1 MTSLSEQ
8 LQAINAAYQASLN
21 SEKKQETIATTV
33 REFCPAYRVTAEGR
47 DITRVLA
54 RYLVDITLTD
64 YGGATARSDELKITL
79 LSETLTLPT
88 KGARL
93 RVALGFNGNLV
104 DKGWFVVCGVSSSGP
119 PRRIE
124 IYATAAPM
132 NAEKQSGD
140 VLNQKT
146 RSWDNLTLGDLVK
159 TVATENG
166 LKARVAEKL
175 AGIRITHVDQVA
187 ESDASL
193 LSRLARTYNA
203 VSKPAGG
210 YWLFLEQGA
219 GTTVSGAP
227 LKTVTLTPS
236 VVSSW
241 NYQEGERGSSGG
253 GGDKKKKKEKIT
265 VRYFDKAD
273 GRTKTATVEH
283 DGSSVTSPYTQPE
296 KETAEQQAKS
306 KKTQAQRNSRK
317 MMLTGPCRPSYVA
330 MTAESGVVT
339 SGFGKREDRRWLVES
354 LAFSLSSS
362 GFTFTFNLVAEIK
375 NASKSDK
382 KSGDKTGPDYFGTG
396 SGKK

>member
-1 MTSLSEQ
+1 MITSLSE
-8 LQAINAAYQASLN
+8 
-21 SEKKQETIATTV
+21 TV

-64 YGGATARSDELKITL
+64 YGGATAKSDELKITL
-79 LSETLTLPT
+79 LSETLPLPT

-241 NYQEGERGSSGG
+241 NYQEGERGSSTGE
-253 GGDKKKKKEKIT
+253 KKKEKIT

-296 KETAEQQAKS
+296 KKTAEQQAKS
-306 KKTQAQRNSRK
+306 KKTQAQRNCRK
-317 MMLTGPCRPSYVA
+317 MTLTGPCRPSYVA

-375 NASKSDK
+375 SK
-382 KSGDKTGPDYFGTG
+382 KSGDKTTPDYFGTG

>member
-79 LSETLTLPT
+79 LSEKLPLPT

-241 NYQEGERGSSGG
+241 NYQEGERGSSTGE
-253 GGDKKKKKEKIT
+253 KKKEKIT

-317 MMLTGPCRPSYVA
+317 MTLTGPCRPSYVA

-375 NASKSDK
+375 SK
-382 KSGDKTGPDYFGTG
+382 KSGDKTPPDYFGTG

>member
-1 MTSLSEQ
+1 MITSLSE
-8 LQAINAAYQASLN
+8 
-21 SEKKQETIATTV
+21 TV

-64 YGGATARSDELKITL
+64 YGGATAKSDELKITL
-79 LSETLTLPT
+79 LSETLPLPT

-146 RSWDNLTLGDLVK
+146 RSWDNLTLGDMVK

-166 LKARVAEKL
+166 LKARVAKKL
-175 AGIRITHVDQVA
+175 AEIRIAHVDQVA

-219 GTTVSGAP
+219 GTTVSGNA

-236 VVSSW
+236 TVSSW
-241 NYQEGERGSSGG
+241 NYQEGERGSSVGG
-253 GGDKKKKKEKIT
+253 NKKEKKEKIT

-283 DGSSVTSPYTQPE
+283 NGSSVTSPYTQPE
-296 KETAEQQAKS
+296 KDTAEQQAKS

-317 MMLTGPCRPSYVA
+317 MTLTGPCRPSYVA

-354 LAFSLSSS
+354 LVFSLSSS
-362 GFTFTFNLVAEIK
+362 GFSFTFNLVAEIK
-375 NASKSDK
+375 SAGKSGK
-382 KSGDKTGPDYFGTG
+382 KSGDKTTPDYFGTG

>member
-1 MTSLSEQ
+1 MTV
-8 LQAINAAYQASLN
+8 QA
-21 SEKKQETIATTV
+21 KQEFTP
-33 REFCPAYRVTAEGR
+33 EYHVTAEGR
-47 DITRVLA
+47 DITRVLE
-54 RYLVDITLTD
+54 RYLVDLTLTD
-64 YGGATARSDELKITL
+64 YGGATARADELKITL
-79 LSETLTLPT
+79 LSGTLPLPS

-132 NAEKQSGD
+132 NAEKQPGD

-146 RSWDNLTLGDLVK
+146 RSWDNLTLSDLVK

-166 LKARVAEKL
+166 LKARVSERL
-175 AGIRITHVDQVA
+175 SGIRIAHVDQIA

-210 YWLFLEQGA
+210 FWLFLDQGA
-219 GTTVSGAP
+219 GTTVSGRA
-227 LKTVTLTPS
+227 LQTVTLMPS
-236 VVSSW
+236 VVTSW
-241 NYQEGERGSSGG
+241 NYQEGERGSSSGNAEGG
-253 GGDKKKKKEKIT
+253 EKENKEKIS

-273 GRTKTATVEH
+273 GRTKTASVEH
-283 DGSSVTSPYTQPE
+283 NGSSVTSPYTQPE
-296 KETAEQQAKS
+296 KTTAEQQAQS

-317 MMLTGPCRPSYVA
+317 MTLSGPCRPSYIA

-339 SGFGKREDRRWLVES
+339 TGFGQREDRRWVVES
-354 LAFSLSSS
+354 LVFSLSSS
-362 GFTFTFNLVAEIK
+362 GFSFTFNLVADI
-375 NASKSDK
+375 NRTSQSDK
-382 KSGDKTGPDYFGTG
+382 KTGDKQGPDYFGTI
-396 SGKK
+396 SGIK

>member
-1 MTSLSEQ
+1 MSLSEQ

-79 LSETLTLPT
+79 LSEILPLPT

-175 AGIRITHVDQVA
+175 AGIRIPHVDQVA

-241 NYQEGERGSSGG
+241 NYQEGERGSSTGE
-253 GGDKKKKKEKIT
+253 KKKEKIT

-317 MMLTGPCRPSYVA
+317 MTLTGPCRPSYVA

-375 NASKSDK
+375 SK
-382 KSGDKTGPDYFGTG
+382 KSGDKTPPDYFGTG

>member
-1 MTSLSEQ
+1 M
-8 LQAINAAYQASLN
+8 A
-21 SEKKQETIATTV
+21 KQTK
-33 REFCPAYRVTAEGR
+33 REFAPAFHVTAEGR
-47 DITRVLA
+47 DITRVLQ

-64 YGGATARSDELKITL
+64 YGGATAKSDELKITL
-79 LSETLTLPT
+79 LSETLPLPT

-93 RVALGFNGNLV
+93 RVALGFNGDLV

-132 NAEKQSGD
+132 NAQKQPGD

-175 AGIRITHVDQVA
+175 AGIRIVHVDQIA

-219 GTTVSGAP
+219 GTTVSGHV
-227 LKTVTLTPS
+227 LNTVTLMPS

-241 NYQEGERGSSGG
+241 HYQEGERGSSTSGA
-253 GGDKKKKKEKIT
+253 GGDKKEEKEKIT

-273 GRTKTATVEH
+273 GRTKTASVEH
-283 DGSSVTSPYTQPE
+283 DGSSMTNPYTQPE
-296 KETAEQQAKS
+296 KETAEQQANS

-317 MMLTGPCRPSYVA
+317 MTLSGPCRPAYVA

-339 SGFGKREDRRWLVES
+339 SGFGKREDRQWVVES

-362 GFTFTFNLVAEIK
+362 GFSFTFNLVAEIK
-375 NASKSDK
+375 RTSKSDK
-382 KSGDKTGPDYFGTG
+382 KSDDKTGPDYFGTG

>member
-1 MTSLSEQ
+1 MMTLFSEQ
-8 LQAINAAYQASLN
+8 PEAIKVAYQESLK
-21 SEKKQETIATTV
+21 SEGKQETIATTV
-33 REFCPAYRVTAEGR
+33 REFCPVYRVTAEGR
-47 DITRVLA
+47 DITRVLS

-64 YGGATARSDELKITL
+64 YGGATAKSDELKITL
-79 LSETLTLPT
+79 LSETLPLPT
-88 KGARL
+88 KGACL

-146 RSWDNLTLGDLVK
+146 RSWDNLTLGDMVK
-159 TVATENG
+159 TVAMENG

-241 NYQEGERGSSGG
+241 NYQEGERGSSTGE
-253 GGDKKKKKEKIT
+253 KKKEKIT

-317 MMLTGPCRPSYVA
+317 MTLTGPCRPSYVA

-362 GFTFTFNLVAEIK
+362 GLTFTFNLVAEIK
-375 NASKSDK
+375 TDK

>member
-8 LQAINAAYQASLN
+8 LQAINAAYQASLKN
-21 SEKKQETIATTV
+21 EKKQETIATTV

-79 LSETLTLPT
+79 LSERLPLPT

-175 AGIRITHVDQVA
+175 AGISITHVDQVA

-241 NYQEGERGSSGG
+241 NYQEGERGSSTGE
-253 GGDKKKKKEKIT
+253 KKKEKIT

-317 MMLTGPCRPSYVA
+317 MTLTGPCRPSYVA

-375 NASKSDK
+375 SK
-382 KSGDKTGPDYFGTG
+382 KSGDKTPPDYFGTG
-396 SGKK
+396 AGHNRKHPDT

>member
-1 MTSLSEQ
+1 MTLLSEQ
-8 LQAINAAYQASLN
+8 LQAINAAYQAPLKN
-21 SEKKQETIATTV
+21 EKKQETIATTV

-79 LSETLTLPT
+79 LSERLPLPT

-241 NYQEGERGSSGG
+241 NYQEGERGSSTGE
-253 GGDKKKKKEKIT
+253 KKKEKIT

-317 MMLTGPCRPSYVA
+317 MTLTGPCRPSYVA

-375 NASKSDK
+375 SK
-382 KSGDKTGPDYFGTG
+382 KSGDKTPPDYFGTG

>member
-8 LQAINAAYQASLN
+8 LQAINAAYQASLS

-64 YGGATARSDELKITL
+64 YGGATARSDELKIML
-79 LSETLTLPT
+79 LSETLPLPT

-124 IYATAAPM
+124 VYATAAPM

-241 NYQEGERGSSGG
+241 NYQEGERGSSTGE
-253 GGDKKKKKEKIT
+253 KKKEKIT

-317 MMLTGPCRPSYVA
+317 M
-330 MTAESGVVT
+330 
-339 SGFGKREDRRWLVES
+339 
-354 LAFSLSSS
+354 
-362 GFTFTFNLVAEIK
+362 
-375 NASKSDK
+375 
-382 KSGDKTGPDYFGTG
+382 
-396 SGKK
+396 

>member
-1 MTSLSEQ
+1 MAKQTTS
-8 LQAINAAYQASLN
+8 
-21 SEKKQETIATTV
+21 
-33 REFCPAYRVTAEGR
+33 EFAPAYHVTAEGR
-47 DITRVLA
+47 DITRVLQ
-54 RYLVDITLTD
+54 RFLVDLTLTD
-64 YGGATARSDELKITL
+64 YGGATAKSDELKITL
-79 LSETLTLPT
+79 LSGTLPLPT

-93 RVALGFNGNLV
+93 RVALGFNGHLV

-132 NAEKQSGD
+132 NAQKQPGD

-146 RSWDNLTLGDLVK
+146 RSWDNLTLGDMVK

-175 AGIRITHVDQVA
+175 AGIRIPHVDQVA

-219 GTTVSGAP
+219 GTTVSGHA
-227 LKTVTLTPS
+227 LKSVTLTPAM
-236 VVSSW
+236 VSSW
-241 NYQEGERGSSGG
+241 HYQEGDRGSSTGSG
-253 GGDKKKKKEKIT
+253 EKEKKESIT

-273 GRTKTATVEH
+273 GRTKTAAVEN
-283 DGSSVTSPYTQPE
+283 DGSSVTNPYTQPE
-296 KETAEQQAKS
+296 KQTAEQQAKA

-317 MMLTGPCRPSYVA
+317 MTLSGPCRPAFVA
-330 MTAESGVVT
+330 LTAEAGVVT
-339 SGFGKREDRRWLVES
+339 TGFGKREDRQWVVES
-354 LAFSLSSS
+354 LAFSLSSY
-362 GFTFTFNLVAEIK
+362 GFSFTFNLVAEIK
-375 NASKSDK
+375 IASKSGESGK
-382 KSGDKTGPDYFGTG
+382 KSDKTGPDYFGTG
-396 SGKK
+396 SGEK

>member
-8 LQAINAAYQASLN
+8 LQAINAAYQASLKN
-21 SEKKQETIATTV
+21 EKKQETIATTV

-79 LSETLTLPT
+79 LSERLPLPT

-241 NYQEGERGSSGG
+241 NYQEGERGSSTGE
-253 GGDKKKKKEKIT
+253 KKKEKIT

-306 KKTQAQRNSRK
+306 KKHRRN
-317 MMLTGPCRPSYVA
+317 A
-330 MTAESGVVT
+330 TA
-339 SGFGKREDRRWLVES
+339 GK
-354 LAFSLSSS
+354 
-362 GFTFTFNLVAEIK
+362 
-375 NASKSDK
+375 
-382 KSGDKTGPDYFGTG
+382 
-396 SGKK
+396 

>member
-8 LQAINAAYQASLN
+8 LQAINAAYQAFLN

-79 LSETLTLPT
+79 LSERLPLPT

-175 AGIRITHVDQVA
+175 AGIRIPHVDQVA

-219 GTTVSGAP
+219 GTTVSGGP

-241 NYQEGERGSSGG
+241 NYQEGERGSSTGE
-253 GGDKKKKKEKIT
+253 KKKEKIT

-306 KKTQAQRNSRK
+306 KKIQAQRNSRK
-317 MMLTGPCRPSYVA
+317 MTLTGPCRPSYVA

-362 GFTFTFNLVAEIK
+362 GFIFTFNLVAEIK
-375 NASKSDK
+375 SK
-382 KSGDKTGPDYFGTG
+382 KSGDKTPPDYFGTG

>member
-79 LSETLTLPT
+79 LSERLPLPT

-175 AGIRITHVDQVA
+175 AGISITHVDQVA

-241 NYQEGERGSSGG
+241 NYQEGERGSSTGE
-253 GGDKKKKKEKIT
+253 KKKEKIT

-317 MMLTGPCRPSYVA
+317 MTLTGPCRPSYVA

-375 NASKSDK
+375 SK
-382 KSGDKTGPDYFGTG
+382 KSGDKTPPDYFGTG

>member
-8 LQAINAAYQASLN
+8 LQAINAAYQASLKN
-21 SEKKQETIATTV
+21 EKKQETIATTV

-79 LSETLTLPT
+79 LSERLPLPT

-236 VVSSW
+236 MVSSW
-241 NYQEGERGSSGG
+241 NYQEGERGSSTGE
-253 GGDKKKKKEKIT
+253 KKKEKIT
-265 VRYFDKAD
+265 VRYFDMAD

-317 MMLTGPCRPSYVA
+317 MTLTGPCRPSYVA

-375 NASKSDK
+375 SK
-382 KSGDKTGPDYFGTG
+382 KSGDKTPPDYFGTG

>member
-79 LSETLTLPT
+79 LSERLPLPT

-241 NYQEGERGSSGG
+241 NYQEGERGSSTGE
-253 GGDKKKKKEKIT
+253 KKKEKIT

-317 MMLTGPCRPSYVA
+317 MTLTGPCRPSYVA

-375 NASKSDK
+375 SK
-382 KSGDKTGPDYFGTG
+382 KSGDKTPPDYFGTG

>member
-1 MTSLSEQ
+1 MAKQTKSEF
-8 LQAINAAYQASLN
+8 A
-21 SEKKQETIATTV
+21 
-33 REFCPAYRVTAEGR
+33 PAYHVTAEGR
-47 DITRVLA
+47 DITCVLQ
-54 RYLVDITLTD
+54 RFLVELILTD
-64 YGGATARSDELKITL
+64 YGGATAKSDELKITL
-79 LSETLTLPT
+79 LSGTLPLPT
-88 KGARL
+88 KGARI
-93 RVALGFNGNLV
+93 RVALGFNGSLV

-132 NAEKQSGD
+132 NARKQRGD

-146 RSWDNLTLGDLVK
+146 RSWDNLTLADLVK

-175 AGIRITHVDQVA
+175 AGIRITHVDQIA

-219 GTTVSGAP
+219 GTSVSGNA

-241 NYQEGERGSSGG
+241 HYQEGERGSSTGSAGG
-253 GGDKKKKKEKIT
+253 EEKEKIT

-283 DGSSVTSPYTQPE
+283 DGSSVTNPYTQPE

-317 MMLTGPCRPSYVA
+317 MTLSGPCRPPFVA
-330 MTAESGVVT
+330 MTAESGVIT
-339 SGFGKREDRRWLVES
+339 SGFGKREDRQWVVES
-354 LAFSLSSS
+354 LVFSLSSS
-362 GFTFTFNLVAEIK
+362 GFSFTFNLVAEIK
-375 NASKSDK
+375 RASKSDK

>member
-1 MTSLSEQ
+1 MTEPIKSEF
-8 LQAINAAYQASLN
+8 S
-21 SEKKQETIATTV
+21 
-33 REFCPAYRVTAEGR
+33 PAYHVTAEGR
-47 DITRVLA
+47 DITRVLQRFLA
-54 RYLVDITLTD
+54 DMTLTD
-64 YGGATARSDELKITL
+64 YGGATAKSDELKITL
-79 LSETLTLPT
+79 LSETLPLPA
-88 KGARL
+88 KGVRL
-93 RVALGFNGNLV
+93 RVALGFNGHLT

-119 PRRIE
+119 PRRVE

-132 NAEKQSGD
+132 NAQKHPGD

-146 RSWDNLTLGDLVK
+146 RSWDNILLGDMVK
-159 TVATENG
+159 TVAAENG

-175 AGIRITHVDQVA
+175 AGIRITHMDQVA
-187 ESDASL
+187 ESDAGL
-193 LSRLARTYNA
+193 LSRLARMYNA

-219 GTTVSGAP
+219 GTTVSGNA

-241 NYQEGERGSSGG
+241 SYQEGERGSSAGG
-253 GGDKKKKKEKIT
+253 GAGGDNTKKTEKIT
-265 VRYFDKAD
+265 VRYFDRAD

-283 DGSSVTSPYTQPE
+283 DGSSVTNPYTQPE

-317 MMLTGPCRPSYVA
+317 MTLSGPCRPSFVA

-339 SGFGKREDRRWLVES
+339 SGFGKREDRRWVAES
-354 LAFSLSSS
+354 LVFSLSSS
-362 GFTFTFNLVAEIK
+362 GFSFTFNLVAEIK
-375 NASKSDK
+375 SAGKSDK

>member
-1 MTSLSEQ
+1 MTSSLSER
-8 LQAINAAYQASLN
+8 L
-21 SEKKQETIATTV
+21 QETIATTV

-79 LSETLTLPT
+79 LSDTLPLPT

-132 NAEKQSGD
+132 NAETQPGD

-146 RSWDNLTLGDLVK
+146 RSWDNLTLGDMVK

-166 LKARVAEKL
+166 LKARVAKKL
-175 AGIRITHVDQVA
+175 AEIRIAHVDQVA

-219 GTTVSGAP
+219 GTTVSGNA

-236 VVSSW
+236 TVSSW
-241 NYQEGERGSSGG
+241 NYQEGERGSSVGG
-253 GGDKKKKKEKIT
+253 NKKEKKEKIT

-283 DGSSVTSPYTQPE
+283 NGSSVTSPYTQPE
-296 KETAEQQAKS
+296 KDTAEQQAKS

-317 MMLTGPCRPSYVA
+317 MTLTGPCRPSYVA

-354 LAFSLSSS
+354 LVFSLSSS
-362 GFTFTFNLVAEIK
+362 GFSFTFNLVAEIK
-375 NASKSDK
+375 SAGKSGK
-382 KSGDKTGPDYFGTG
+382 KSGDKTTPDYFGTG